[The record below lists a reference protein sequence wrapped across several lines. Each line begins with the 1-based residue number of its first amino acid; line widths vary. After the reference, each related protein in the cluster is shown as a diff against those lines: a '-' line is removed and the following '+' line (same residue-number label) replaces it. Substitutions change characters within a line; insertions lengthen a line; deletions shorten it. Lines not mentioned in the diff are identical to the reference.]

1 MTIRHVDR
9 TGKPWTFEI
18 DCTPVQGRMFERL
31 LLTVRNIGNREEL
44 NLDFLLDA
52 GNTAFRDEMERAV
65 LSALKTWTENNAAT
79 VPHTPEPA
87 ALRGKDEPA
96 DGDEREPYYWER
108 F

>member
-9 TGKPWTFEI
+9 AGNPWTFEI

-52 GNTAFRDEMERAV
+52 GNTAFRDDMEHAV
-65 LSALKTWTENNAAT
+65 LSALKTWTENTNTAT
-79 VPHTPEPA
+79 APPTPA
-87 ALRGKDEPA
+87 ALRGTDEQ
-96 DGDEREPYYWER
+96 DGDDEREPYYWES